1 MQRWMQRRRNAD
13 IGTAR
18 RGGGR
23 ERESKGRGGGRCGR
37 HAATAGQGRGRGRES
52 RYTSG
57 NEEVGWP
64 GEREPRLEGEEHRGR
79 LAGRRRQ
86 AGGGR
91 GGEAA
96 VCFIGVCSVVAYRR
110 LSSGWS
116 RTGGCLAGGHVP
128 AAYRG
133 RMQECSSS
141 SSHVSVTYR
150 RRIQQQLLV
159 SAPRVVGGRGV
170 AEPSRAEPSRA
181 EPSRAEPSRAE
192 RGSVLRSRE
201 CSALDRHADARM
213 AKDRNAT
220 VRPVFS

>member
-1 MQRWMQRRRNAD
+1 MLSVVGNALLSVVENAVCSRDFDVRSGECEMQRWMQRRRNAD

-37 HAATAGQGRGRGRES
+37 HAASAGQGRGRGRES

-96 VCFIGVCSVVAYRR
+96 VCFIGFCSVVAYRR
-110 LSSGWS
+110 LSGAWS
-116 RTGGCLAGGHVP
+116 RTGDCLAGGHVP
-128 AAYRG
+128 AVVWR
-133 RMQECSSS
+133 
-141 SSHVSVTYR
+141 VVTYR
-150 RRIQQQLLV
+150 RRTGGGCKNAV
-159 SAPRVVGGRGV
+159 APAVTC
-170 AEPSRAEPSRA
+170 
-181 EPSRAEPSRAE
+181 
-192 RGSVLRSRE
+192 RSRTGGASSSSSS
-201 CSALDRHADARM
+201 CPH
-213 AKDRNAT
+213 
-220 VRPVFS
+220 PVSWGGAV